1 MVEAVERVTP
11 DRPGPSDVT
20 LPDGLRVV
28 VDRHVVALDG
38 GRVLLGGAPPR
49 MLRLTPA
56 GRALLADGGFA
67 VTDPTSRA
75 LARRL
80 LDSGVVHPVPD
91 ADGPGPEQVTVV
103 VPVKDRTGAVARLLA
118 ALPTDLGGVI
128 VVDDGSADPDAL
140 RAVAGKVGARVLRHA
155 HPRGPAAARNA
166 GLAEA
171 TTPLVAFLDSDV
183 LPTPGWLE
191 PLLAHLAD
199 PAVGL
204 VAPRIVAL
212 PPVRGWLGRYEAVR
226 SSLDLGP
233 DPAVVVPRTRV
244 AYVPSAAMLVRRA
257 AVGAGFDDDM
267 HVAEDVDLVLRLH
280 AAGWRLRY
288 EPTSRVAHDHRT
300 GLRAWWLRKAYYGT
314 GAAPLALR
322 HRGAVPP
329 MVLSPWAAAVAGA
342 LLARRPLVA
351 AGVAAWAVQ
360 RLVPQLPELS
370 RPWSAAARIVGLGAV
385 GAVAQTADAVN
396 RHYWPLSALACAVS
410 ARGPPDGRGRRAR
423 RRGGRLGAPPRPRP
437 VGAAGAARPR
447 RGAPAR
453 RPRLRCRA
461 LVGRAAESHAGAVAS
476 DRPPVCAAGS
486 RASAPRREGVDD
498 DRTGRAGQGH
508 RGARRRRP
516 APPGPAAR
524 RHERGPRL
532 AGPRRRLSTAPRPAA
547 RRERTGRLLTR
558 TYPPRVLHR
567 TGELEPMRYSVL
579 AADSARLTRNCGA
592 ISRCVPSVLRDV
604 PSAGAGGTRS
614 CCRGR

>member
-91 ADGPGPEQVTVV
+91 ADGPGPEHVTVV
-103 VPVKDRTGAVARLLA
+103 VPVKDRTVAVARLLA

-140 RAVAGKVGARVLRHA
+140 RAAAGSAGARVLRHA

-171 TTPLVAFLDSDV
+171 TTPFVAFLDSDV
-183 LPTPGWLE
+183 LPTPGWLG

-244 AYVPSAAMLVRRA
+244 AYVPSAAMLVRRG

-280 AAGWRLRY
+280 ATGWRLRY

-300 GLRAWWLRKAYYGT
+300 GLRAWWLRKAYYGS

-329 MVLSPWAAAVAGA
+329 LVLTPWSTAVVGL
-342 LLARRPLVA
+342 LLARQPLAALAVA
-351 AGVAAWAVQ
+351 A
-360 RLVPQLPELS
+360 
-370 RPWSAAARIVGLGAV
+370 AAAERLNRQLGSRTTAARTVALGAV
-385 GAVAQTADAVN
+385 GAIAQTADGIT
-396 RHYWPLSALACAVS
+396 RHYWPLTALACATS
-410 ARGPPDGRGRRAR
+410 RRAR
-423 RRGGRLGAPPRPRP
+423 RVVAAVAVVEGLVDWHRHRRWDPRVRPGPLGHVVAHRLDDLAYGTGLWWGAVRHRTLAPLRP
-437 VGAAGAARPR
+437 VGPR
-447 RGAPAR
+447 FCDSLR
-453 RPRLRCRA
+453 RA
-461 LVGRAAESHAGAVAS
+461 
-476 DRPPVCAAGS
+476 
-486 RASAPRREGVDD
+486 
-498 DRTGRAGQGH
+498 TT
-508 RGARRRRP
+508 ARRRRREGSTMTGPDVTGSGSDIPEAAGMPPMDPP
-516 APPGPAAR
+516 AGGPNADPDAPDPGDLVPGRPGP
-524 RHERGPRL
+524 
-532 AGPRRRLSTAPRPAA
+532 
-547 RRERTGRLLTR
+547 
-558 TYPPRVLHR
+558 PPDAE
-567 TGELEPMRYSVL
+567 T
-579 AADSARLTRNCGA
+579 DSA
-592 ISRCVPSVLRDV
+592 
-604 PSAGAGGTRS
+604 
-614 CCRGR
+614 

>member
-11 DRPGPSDVT
+11 DRSGPSDVT
-20 LPDGLRVV
+20 LPHGLRVV

-56 GRALLADGGFA
+56 GCALLVGGGFA

-91 ADGPGPEQVTVV
+91 TGGPGPEQVTVV

-155 HPRGPAAARNA
+155 RPRGPAAARNA

-244 AYVPSAAMLVRRA
+244 AYVPSAAMLVRRT

-342 LLARRPLVA
+342 LLARRPWVA

-396 RHYWPLSALACAVS
+396 RHYWPLAALACAVS
-410 ARGPPDGRGRRAR
+410 ARAR
-423 RRGGRLGAPPRPRP
+423 RTVAAVALVEGVVDWVRHRDRDPSVRPGLLDHVVAHRLDDLAYGAGLWWGALRYRTLEPLRPTGPRFARPGAGHPQRDGKEPTMTGPDEQDKGTEVPDAAGLPHLDPPRGGMSEDPDSPDPVDVFPPRPGP
-437 VGAAGAARPR
+437 P
-447 RGAPAR
+447 P
-453 RPRLRCRA
+453 
-461 LVGRAAESHAGAVAS
+461 AES
-476 DRPPVCAAGS
+476 
-486 RASAPRREGVDD
+486 
-498 DRTGRAGQGH
+498 
-508 RGARRRRP
+508 
-516 APPGPAAR
+516 GP
-524 RHERGPRL
+524 
-532 AGPRRRLSTAPRPAA
+532 
-547 RRERTGRLLTR
+547 
-558 TYPPRVLHR
+558 
-567 TGELEPMRYSVL
+567 
-579 AADSARLTRNCGA
+579 
-592 ISRCVPSVLRDV
+592 DV
-604 PSAGAGGTRS
+604 S
-614 CCRGR
+614 